1 MGKRNAQGA
10 GSIRERKDGLW
21 EARYTVGND
30 PATGKP
36 IRKSVYGKTQREVR
50 KKLASVTVSIDE
62 GIYTEPAKT
71 TFGQWL
77 SIWLEQYCTAIK
89 PRTLSL
95 YKSTIEY
102 RIRPFLGSVRLFELN
117 PVILQNFYNNSIQGK
132 YKGKNAISAKTLRN
146 MHGIIHK
153 ALQQAVSVGY
163 IKGNPA
169 GACVLPKFQRKELHP
184 LDETQT
190 KAFMQAIEK
199 DPFQR
204 LFLVALFTGMRE
216 GELLGLCWD
225 SVDLK
230 RGRITVCQQL
240 QLHDGEYKV
249 MPPKNGKPRVIAVP
263 PYVLDILK
271 KQRKEQ
277 AENRLKAGALWENS
291 GYVFTN
297 GIGQHIKRN
306 TLYRHF
312 KKAVEAIGIPSVRF
326 HDLRHSYAV
335 AALRA
340 GDDVKS
346 VSENLG
352 HASVAF
358 TLDVYGHVT
367 EDMRKSSADRMQA
380 YINYLQG

>member
-1 MGKRNAQGA
+1 MAKRNAQGS

-21 EARYTVGND
+21 EARYTVGKN

-36 IRKSVYGKTQREVR
+36 IRKSIYGKTQREVR

-62 GIYTEPAKT
+62 GIYTEPSKI

-77 SIWLEQYCTAIK
+77 TIWLTQYCGAVK
-89 PRTLSL
+89 PRTKLL
-95 YKSTIEY
+95 YENTIEY
-102 RIRPFLGSVRLFELN
+102 RIRPFLGPMRLLELT

-132 YKGKNAISAKTLRN
+132 YKDRKAISAKTLRN

-163 IKGNPA
+163 IKNNPA
-169 GACVLPKFQRKELHP
+169 GACVLPKPQRKELCP
-184 LDETQT
+184 LDEAQT
-190 KAFMQAIEK
+190 KAFIQAIEG
-199 DPFQR
+199 DPFRR

-216 GELLGLCWD
+216 GEILGLCWNN
-225 SVDLK
+225 VNLET
-230 RGRITVCQQL
+230 GTLTICQQL
-240 QLHDGEYKV
+240 QLHEGKYVV
-249 MPPKNGKPRVIAVP
+249 MAPKNGKPRTISLP
-263 PYVLDILK
+263 PYVVDILK
-271 KQRKEQ
+271 EQRKEQ
-277 AENRLKAGALWENS
+277 AENRLKAGSLWENS

-297 GIGQHIKRN
+297 EIGQHIKRQ

-312 KKAVEAIGIPSVRF
+312 KKAVEAIGLPSVRF

-380 YINYLQG
+380 YINSLQG